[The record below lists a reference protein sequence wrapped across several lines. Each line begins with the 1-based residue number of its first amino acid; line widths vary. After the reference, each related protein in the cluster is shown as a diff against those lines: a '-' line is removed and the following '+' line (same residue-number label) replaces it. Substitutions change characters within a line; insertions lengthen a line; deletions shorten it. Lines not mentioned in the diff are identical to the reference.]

1 MKSTKYHCHVLMIK
15 RFVLDDKICMLAY
28 FLKEFKK

>member
-15 RFVLDDKICMLAY
+15 RFALNDKIRMLAY